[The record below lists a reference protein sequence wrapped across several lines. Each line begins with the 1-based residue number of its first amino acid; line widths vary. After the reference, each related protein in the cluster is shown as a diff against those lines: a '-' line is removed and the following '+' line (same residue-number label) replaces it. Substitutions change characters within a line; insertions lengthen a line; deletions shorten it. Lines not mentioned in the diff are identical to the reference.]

1 MTKSP
6 PYRHS
11 DAEAKGLKHT
21 SKVETSKKY
30 ESNVIEYARYVKFRL
45 EAVQGADKQI
55 VDVSEYR

>member
-1 MTKSP
+1 MEEKP
-6 PYRHS
+6 PLQAFRCGG
-11 DAEAKGLKHT
+11 EGLKHT